1 MPHKSLFGVCGIAGI
16 IGSNQP
22 GDIRQ
27 MTAALT
33 HRGPDAEG
41 FWHDEG
47 CALGHRRLSIIDL
60 SSAANQPFHSQYGRY
75 TMVFNGEVY
84 NYRKIAKD
92 LNISSKTTSDTEI
105 LLEAFVR
112 KGPAFVHLLNGEF
125 SIAIWDKQQ
134 QKLHLFRDR
143 MGIKPLY
150 YYQDK
155 ERLIFSSELKGI
167 CALADVRKN
176 LEIDPEALRH
186 FFHSGYI
193 PEPWSIW
200 KQVRK
205 FPKGH
210 LACFTPGKTLQ
221 PTPYWRLEDQI
232 EQQVLSDEGAATAKL
247 EELLTDSVKLRMLSD
262 VPLGTFL
269 SGGIDSSLVTALA
282 QSLSG
287 KPIPTFS
294 IGFEVAKYNET
305 AFARRVAEHLKT
317 NHHEFILRERDAINL
332 VPDIASVYDEPF
344 ADSSAI
350 PTMLVSKMARKEVVV
365 TLSGDGGDESFL
377 GYNSY
382 RWASRLN
389 HPAVRALRKPAGA
402 LLAVGSDRM
411 RRVSWLFEQPFDA
424 NSGPAHLFS
433 KEQHLYS
440 AQEAALL
447 ASANH
452 SDWVLRPSQKLSRKL
467 TAAER
472 QALFDL
478 QYYLP
483 DDLLVKVDRASMRY
497 GLETR
502 VPLLDHRIVS
512 FALNLHTNLKIR
524 GGDSKYLLK
533 KILYKHVPAELFDRP
548 KWGFSIPLVHWM
560 RGELNPYVEDILRSA
575 SLNDAL
581 GIRVDEIPAVIK
593 WRKGDD
599 LHYNKV
605 WQLVVLGQFLE
616 HRKSF

>member
-1 MPHKSLFGVCGIAGI
+1 MCGIAGI
-16 IGSNQP
+16 IGLNEP

-41 FWHDEG
+41 FWQGDG
-47 CALGHRRLSIIDL
+47 CAFGHRRLSIMDL
-60 SSAANQPFHSQYGRY
+60 SSAANQPFHSHNERFVV
-75 TMVFNGEVY
+75 VFNGEIY
-84 NYRKIAKD
+84 NYREIAKD
-92 LNISSKTTSDTEI
+92 LNISPQTTSDTEI

-112 KGPAFVHLLNGEF
+112 KGPEFVHLLNGMF
-125 SIAIWDKQQ
+125 AIAIWDKQQ
-134 QKLHLFRDR
+134 QHLHLFRDR

-150 YYQDK
+150 YYQD
-155 ERLIFSSELKGI
+155 EHRLVFASELKSI
-167 CALADVRKN
+167 CALPDVRKN
-176 LEIDPEALRH
+176 LEIDPEALQH
-186 FFHSGYI
+186 YFHSGYI

-205 FPKGH
+205 FPKGYMAVFK
-210 LACFTPGKTLQ
+210 LGEKLQ
-221 PTPYWRLEDQI
+221 PTPYWRLDEQI
-232 EQQVLSDEGAATAKL
+232 NKQVLANESAATDKL
-247 EELLTDSVKLRMLSD
+247 EELLTDSVKMRMLSD

-282 QSLSG
+282 QSLSD
-287 KPIPTFS
+287 KPIYTFS

-305 AFARRVAEHLKT
+305 AFARGVAEHLKT
-317 NHHEFILRERDAINL
+317 NHHEFILTERDAINM
-332 VPDIASVYDEPF
+332 VPDIAAVYDEPF

-350 PTMLVSKMARKEVVV
+350 PTMLVSKMARKEVTV

-377 GYNSY
+377 GYNTY
-382 RWASRLN
+382 RWASRLS

-402 LLAVGSDRM
+402 LLAAGSDRM
-411 RRVSWLFEQPFDA
+411 RRVSWLFQQPFDA
-424 NSGPAHLFS
+424 DSGAAHLFS

-440 AQEAALL
+440 AQEAAKL
-447 ASANH
+447 AMANR
-452 SDWVLRPSQKLSRKL
+452 SDWVLRPSQDLPRKL
-467 TAAER
+467 TAAEK

-512 FALNLHTNLKIR
+512 FALNLHPNLKMR

-533 KILYKHVPAELFDRP
+533 KVLYKHVPAKLFDRP

-560 RGELNPYVEDILRSA
+560 RGELNPYVEDTLRSA
-575 SLNDAL
+575 DLNDLL
-581 GIRVDEIPAVIK
+581 GIRVDEIEAVIK

-599 LHYNKV
+599 LHYNQV
-605 WQLVVLGQFLE
+605 WQLVVLGQFLA
-616 HRKSF
+616 HQKSF